1 MLLKKQQRQTNC
13 KQNKKIGKKQAICVM
28 AAAVLLG
35 LTGCGKENTQVN
47 MGMDQVAALDYSTAI
62 TTFESAI
69 EQGEDKELAYRGEG
83 MAYMGLMDYENAVAA
98 FENALSN
105 AGMFPSDVETDINY
119 YLATAQYKA
128 GMKEEAVSTLDAIA
142 DLKQKRP
149 DVYFLRGSIKMEMDD
164 VTHATEDLNLAL
176 YYADHDTDMI
186 IRIYQVMER
195 CGHKDEGRAYLTSAI
210 EDRLSDMSDYEKG
223 IIYFYLE
230 DYENARDNLE
240 AFRGSGKGDA
250 DALLMLGRTYE
261 QLGDSNYAAGLY
273 QKYLAENDPEARIWN
288 QLGLCKCRTGEYAD
302 ALTAFNSGLAM
313 EGNASVL
320 QELKF
325 NQIVAYEYMGDF
337 AKAAQLCRDYIQQ
350 YPDHEQAQREYT
362 FLQTR

>member
-1 MLLKKQQRQTNC
+1 
-13 KQNKKIGKKQAICVM
+13 M
-28 AAAVLLG
+28 AVCAMTAAVFLG
-35 LTGCGKENTQVN
+35 LTACGRENTQVAA
-47 MGMDQVAALDYSTAI
+47 GMNQVAALDYNNAI

-98 FENALSN
+98 FENALGN

-164 VTHATEDLNLAL
+164 VSHATEDLNLAL
-176 YYADHDTDMI
+176 YYANHDTDMT

-195 CGHKDEGRAYLTSAI
+195 CGYKDEGRAYLTSAI
-210 EDRLSDMSDYEKG
+210 EDRLSEMSDYEKG

-325 NQIVAYEYMGDF
+325 NQIVAYEYLGDF
-337 AKAAQLCRDYIQQ
+337 AKAAQLCRDYMTQ
-350 YPDHEQAQREYT
+350 YPDHEAARREYT